1 MGDRWITYP
10 GGYSVSR
17 AALAIPHHLEVQLEL
32 PLLWGWDLEGIA
44 HSPVVLWR
52 MYLQLHPWQMITTID
67 IILFLTILLQDFNIK
82 NPLGTLQSLERMNPQ
97 EIKTVPI

>member
-1 MGDRWITYP
+1 M
-10 GGYSVSR
+10 
-17 AALAIPHHLEVQLEL
+17 LLIPHHLEVWLEF
-32 PLLWGWDLEGIA
+32 PLLGGWDLEGTA

-52 MYLQLHPWQMITTID
+52 MITTID

-97 EIKTVPI
+97 EIKTVPV